1 MDLFDA
7 HNHFQEERLDGWREG
22 LMGALPEMGVRGM
35 MVNGM
40 HEGDWGK
47 VAALAERAAW
57 VRPSFGLHPW
67 WVKGRSAG
75 WREVLE
81 GWLRAFPEAGVGEA
95 GLDRWIE
102 APDVEAQVECFRWQL
117 EWAAK
122 EGRAL
127 TVHCVRAF
135 GLLDEVLR
143 EAVRPERGFL
153 IHSYGGPEEMVAG
166 FARMGAYFSVS
177 PHFALERKRGQL
189 EVFGRV
195 PLDRLLIETDAPDLW
210 PPPEVNPNRLQ
221 LADGREVNS
230 PANLRFAYEMVAE
243 VRGMP
248 VEELAAVVG
257 ENYRRLFGGPLEGAL
272 LPVKTVA

>member
-1 MDLFDA
+1 MELFDA

-22 LMGALPEMGVRGM
+22 LMGVLPGMGVREM

-40 HEGDWGK
+40 SEGDWGK
-47 VAALAERAAW
+47 VAALAERVEW

-67 WVKGRSAG
+67 WVKGRSEA
-75 WREVLE
+75 WREALE

-102 APDVEAQVECFRWQL
+102 EPDVEAQVECFKWQVAL
-117 EWAAK
+117 AVR

-143 EAVRPERGFL
+143 EVERPERGFL
-153 IHSYGGPEEMVAG
+153 IHSYGGPVEMVAG

-195 PLDRLLIETDAPDLW
+195 PLDRLLIETDAPDLG
-210 PPPEVNPNRLQ
+210 PPTELNPNRLT
-221 LADGREVNS
+221 LEDGREVNS
-230 PANLRFAYEMVAE
+230 PANLRFSYELVAGL
-243 VRGMP
+243 RGMP
-248 VEELAAVVG
+248 VEDLAAVVG
-257 ENYRRLFGGPLEGAL
+257 ENYRRLFGG
-272 LPVKTVA
+272 

>member
-1 MDLFDA
+1 MELFDA
-7 HNHFQEERLDGWREG
+7 HNHFQEERLDAWREG
-22 LMGALPEMGVRGM
+22 LMGVLPGMGVREM

-40 HEGDWGK
+40 SEGDWGK
-47 VAALAERAAW
+47 VAALAKRVEW

-67 WVKGRSAG
+67 WVKGRSEA

-81 GWLRAFPEAGVGEA
+81 GWVRALPGAGVGEA

-102 APDVEAQVECFRWQL
+102 EPDVEAQVECFKWQVAL
-117 EWAAK
+117 AVR

-127 TVHCVRAF
+127 SVHCVRAF

-143 EAVRPERGFL
+143 EVVRPERGFL

-221 LADGREVNS
+221 LADGREVHS
-230 PANLRFAYEMVAE
+230 PANLRFSYELVAGL
-243 VRGMP
+243 RGMP
-248 VEELAAVVG
+248 VEDLAAVVG
-257 ENYRRLFGGPLEGAL
+257 ENYRRLFGG
-272 LPVKTVA
+272 

>member
-7 HNHFQEERLDGWREG
+7 HNHFQEERLDGWREE
-22 LMGALPEMGVRGM
+22 LMGVLPGMGVREM

-40 HEGDWGK
+40 SEGDWGK
-47 VAALAERAAW
+47 VAALAERVEW

-67 WVKGRSAG
+67 WVKGRSEA

-81 GWLRAFPEAGVGEA
+81 GWVRAFPGAGVGEA

-102 APDVEAQVECFRWQL
+102 DPDVEAQVECFKWQVAL
-117 EWAAK
+117 AVR

-127 TVHCVRAF
+127 SVHCVRAF

-143 EAVRPERGFL
+143 EVQRPERGFL

-230 PANLRFAYEMVAE
+230 PANLRFSYELVAGL
-243 VRGMP
+243 RGMP
-248 VEELAAVVG
+248 VEDLAAVVG